1 MFKNKLNNYFIAEIL
16 RSYAFVLAS
25 LSFLIWITQ
34 SARFLYLI
42 TDMGLSMNVYVPYI
56 LYQLPKIVSQMML
69 ISFLISL
76 FISIIKFQNNKE
88 MEIYWLSGIS
98 KKTIIWTILKI
109 SLVPTFVA
117 FFLYIYLAP
126 MTGLISRNIL
136 ANSEFTFVNA
146 LVKKN
151 NFNSPFDNLT
161 VYVGQNDNRGNLE
174 KVYLFENNQTII
186 AKRGKVLNVND
197 KNYLQLIDG
206 FIHEKNKIQKSNC
219 GTCSQCID
227 ICPTKAFVA
236 PYKLDANKCISYL
249 TIEHKTHIPREFR
262 ALIGNRIYGCD
273 DCLAVCPWN
282 KYAKISNN
290 MSFIPREDL
299 KKPSLESLSLLSDE
313 GFRKYFSGSPIKRI
327 GRNQFIRNVLIAM
340 GNSSNKSL
348 VKNII
353 NLLGDNSSIVRLSA
367 VWALGQ
373 LCKNSF
379 FLEMNKRVKEEKE
392 QEVINEWRET
402 EKEINH
408 CGTYG

>member
-42 TDMGLSMNVYVPYI
+42 TDMGLSMSVYVPYI

-98 KKTIIWTILKI
+98 KKTIVWTILKI
-109 SLVPTFVA
+109 SLVPTFIA

-151 NFNSPFDNLT
+151 NFNSPFQNLT
-161 VYVGQNDNRGNLE
+161 VYVGENDNRGNLQ
-174 KVYLFENNQTII
+174 KVYLFENNKTII
-186 AKRGKVLNVND
+186 AKQGKVLNLDN

-206 FIHEKNKIQKSNC
+206 FIHEKNKDNKVQIIKFEKTLYDFTKYKSDL
-219 GTCSQCID
+219 TTY
-227 ICPTKAFVA
+227 P
-236 PYKLDANKCISYL
+236 KLQERSLLWLFNELKTNREKKNN
-249 TIEHKTHIPREFR
+249 TIFEIHK
-262 ALIGNRIYGCD
+262 RIFKP
-273 DCLAVCPWN
+273 L
-282 KYAKISNN
+282 
-290 MSFIPREDL
+290 FIPIIA
-299 KKPSLESLSLLSDE
+299 LLCC
-313 GFRKYFSGSPIKRI
+313 
-327 GRNQFIRNVLIAM
+327 FILY
-340 GNSSNKSL
+340 GNNEKFNL
-348 VKNII
+348 VKLRFLMFSLTVLFII
-353 NLLGDNSSIVRLSA
+353 FFEVLLNLSASSIFFQYFLY
-367 VWALGQ
+367 
-373 LCKNSF
+373 SF
-379 FLEMNKRVKEEKE
+379 PICAGIAIYFLLHKFIE
-392 QEVINEWRET
+392 NEPLA
-402 EKEINH
+402 K
-408 CGTYG
+408 